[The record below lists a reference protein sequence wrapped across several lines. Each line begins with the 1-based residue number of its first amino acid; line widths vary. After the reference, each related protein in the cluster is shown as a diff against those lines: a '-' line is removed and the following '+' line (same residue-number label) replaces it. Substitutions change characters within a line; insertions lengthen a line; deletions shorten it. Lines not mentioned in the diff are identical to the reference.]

1 MLLPG
6 ALCFGLLLTAASA
19 QRPAPAPAAAS
30 GLRLV
35 NITFHDRQEGAAA
48 IGEGYQYRSGEL
60 MFFSFRIAGY
70 TVKNDRADLRWQLF
84 ATNPDG
90 LLLFDV
96 ERGAIREEVTHADEQ
111 WLPRVALTLALP
123 PQLAPGRYSLRI
135 LVSDELAAKSVEQ
148 TVHFQVGGRPIP
160 RPETFSILEAGF
172 YRSESGGSPMN
183 PPVYRQGDS
192 LYFRFELAGF
202 QLGEKNQFHV
212 AYGVRLLRPSGNL
225 LYENPEAA
233 EESGA
238 PFYPQYLLMG
248 GLHLTLSPDLTPG
261 EYTFI
266 LSAEDRVG
274 QQKAGQTLTFL
285 VEK

>member
-6 ALCFGLLLTAASA
+6 ALCFGLLLTAAFA
-19 QRPAPAPAAAS
+19 QRPAPPPASTS
-30 GLRLV
+30 GLRLA
-35 NITFHDRQEGAAA
+35 NITFHDRQEGAAS
-48 IGEGYQYRSGEL
+48 IPEGYQYRAGEL
-60 MFFSFRIAGY
+60 MFFSFRIGGY

-84 ATNPDG
+84 ATDSDG
-90 LLLFDV
+90 LLLFDI

-135 LVSDELAAKSVEQ
+135 LVSDELAGKSIEQ
-148 TVHFQVGGRPIP
+148 TVEFQAGGRPIP
-160 RPETFSILEAGF
+160 RPDAFSILDAGF
-172 YRSESGGSPMN
+172 YRAETGGSPLN
-183 PPVYRQGDS
+183 PAVYRQGDS
-192 LYFRFELAGF
+192 LFFRFELAGF
-202 QLGEKNQFHV
+202 QLGEKNHFHV

-225 LYENPEAA
+225 LYEQPEAA

-238 PFYPQYLLMG
+238 PFYPQYLLLG
-248 GLHLTLSPDLTPG
+248 GLRLDLSSDLTPG

-274 QQKAGQTLTFL
+274 GRKVQQTLTFL